1 MALWKVF
8 HSINGE
14 VTFYWKFLCCISLFR
29 VELILNKWVVT
40 ASIANSVSGISSKK
54 NLISCHSTLHWS
66 LPMSANELPFALT
79 QAISRNRAIKH
90 LISVCFGRARTMLQ
104 KGAWNCPNC
113 FNRHQLEP
121 KFSFNVVQSVPSKT
135 SKTVY
140 MLSFI
145 DWYALSIVE
154 RKEELQKLS
163 DIVVANAFFS
173 KITFVRPLMKNG
185 FHVIF
190 KLREDANL

>member
-1 MALWKVF
+1 
-8 HSINGE
+8 
-14 VTFYWKFLCCISLFR
+14 
-29 VELILNKWVVT
+29 
-40 ASIANSVSGISSKK
+40 
-54 NLISCHSTLHWS
+54 
-66 LPMSANELPFALT
+66 
-79 QAISRNRAIKH
+79 
-90 LISVCFGRARTMLQ
+90 
-104 KGAWNCPNC
+104 
-113 FNRHQLEP
+113 
-121 KFSFNVVQSVPSKT
+121 
-135 SKTVY
+135 